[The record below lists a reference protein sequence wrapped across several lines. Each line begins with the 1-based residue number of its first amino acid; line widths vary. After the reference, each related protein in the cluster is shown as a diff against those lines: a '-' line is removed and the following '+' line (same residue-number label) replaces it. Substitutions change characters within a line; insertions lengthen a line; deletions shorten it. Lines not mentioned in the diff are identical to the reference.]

1 MISLLVPVR
10 RVVTVRKDRTSTCS
24 VEESTE
30 QFVLRYDR
38 FRPVMFWA
46 FVSDDTSG
54 LFASPA
60 WAAACTLTTVDFTRK
75 ADAIEAAMKLPG
87 CLVIEE

>member
-38 FRPVMFWA
+38 FRPVMFWC
-46 FVSDDTSG
+46 FGSDDTSS
-54 LFASPA
+54 LFASPP
-60 WAAACTLTTVDFTRK
+60 WSAACRLTAIPFARK
-75 ADAIEAAMKLPG
+75 EDAIEAAMKLPG
-87 CLVIEE
+87 CLVIED